1 MLLIV
6 FTKQTPALGRTAQT
20 VDLSQRGFGRRG
32 EQSPQPGSQQQ
43 HRTTGQPGDKHIR
56 RQQADKKEQEGGD
69 DQNGFPNAV
78 RAAQGIL
85 FMRLLANV
93 QQLDL
98 LSLFATD
105 GGLRRTC
112 ALKRKTRGFLKVL
125 IQRVAVQ

>member
-6 FTKQTPALGRTAQT
+6 FTKQTPALGRTAQA
-20 VDLSQRGFGRRG
+20 VDLTQRGFGWRS
-32 EQSPQPGSQQQ
+32 EQSPQPGCQQQ
-43 HRTTGQPGDKHIR
+43 HRAASQPGDEHIR

-69 DQNGFPNAV
+69 DQNGLTNAV

-85 FMRLLANV
+85 FMRLLTNV
-93 QQLDL
+93 QQFDL
-98 LSLFATD
+98 LCLFATD

-112 ALKRKTRGFLKVL
+112 ALKRKTLGFLKVL